1 MHTVY
6 LSRRHAFTLIELL
19 VVIAIIAI
27 LIGLLLPAVQKVREA
42 AARMKCQ
49 NNLKQLALALHNH
62 HDAYGMLPSGNQS
75 TVSGDMGTGCATGQG
90 ETNQK
95 GRAPWSV
102 MILPFIEQHSRFA
115 QFNLNA
121 SFNGLLSD
129 NNQGGSGTAPQSV
142 NVNLQKQPNVAFH
155 CPSDPRSGNSAS
167 WHTNYVAVQ
176 GGGATAQCVGSHA
189 SGQWFNNGVMY
200 HNSRT
205 KLTDISDGTTNTLMV
220 GENRNGAG
228 PEANVS
234 TLGGQPVTYSVSWA
248 STARITS
255 TANIPVNQS
264 ATADAIN
271 ATSSSGWNRT
281 FSSKHIG
288 GANFARCDGSVS
300 FLSNGIDLNRY
311 RQLGTRADG
320 LPLGGVE

>member
-1 MHTVY
+1 MPN
-6 LSRRHAFTLIELL
+6 RRAFTLIELL

-49 NNLKQLALALHNH
+49 NQLRQIALALHNH
-62 HDAYGMLPSGNQS
+62 HDARGVFPSGTQS
-75 TVSGDMGTGCATGQG
+75 TVPGDMGTGCSTGQG

-102 MILPFIEQHSRFA
+102 MILPYLEQQNQFA
-115 QFNLNA
+115 LFDLNA
-121 SFNGLLSD
+121 SFNGLLND
-129 NNQGGSGTAPQSV
+129 NNQGGTGAAPQSV
-142 NVNLQKQPNVAFH
+142 NVDQQKKANAAYQ
-155 CPSDPRSGNSAS
+155 CPSDPRSNPTS

-189 SGQWFNNGVMY
+189 SGQWYNNGVLY

-205 KLTDISDGTTNTLMV
+205 RLTDITDGTTNTLLV

-228 PEANVS
+228 PEAGVS
-234 TLGGQPVTYSVSWA
+234 TLGGQSVTYAVSWA

-264 ATADAIN
+264 AAADPIN
-271 ATSSSGWNRT
+271 APSSSGWNRT
-281 FSSKHIG
+281 FSSRHIG
-288 GANFARCDGSVS
+288 GANFARCDGSVQ
-300 FLSNGIDLNRY
+300 FLSNGIDLNGY
-311 RQLGTRADG
+311 RQMGTRADG
-320 LPLGGVE
+320 LPIGSVE